1 MKIYVKTLSG
11 KTLIK
16 EVEPY
21 EIIEFLKLRIQ
32 DSEGIFAHNQIL
44 EFEGNILEDARI
56 FSDYNIQTESTINMV
71 LRGYAE
77 GGARK
82 QNLDEELKHEEESKT
97 FE

>member
-1 MKIYVKTLSG
+1 
-11 KTLIK
+11 
-16 EVEPY
+16 
-21 EIIEFLKLRIQ
+21 
-32 DSEGIFAHNQIL
+32 
-44 EFEGNILEDARI
+44 
-56 FSDYNIQTESTINMV
+56 MV

>member
-32 DSEGIFAHNQIL
+32 DSEGIFADNQIL

-71 LRGYAE
+71 LRSYAE
-77 GGARK
+77 GGSRK
-82 QNLDEELKHEEESKT
+82 QNLDEELKQEEESKT